1 MNLGVSDM
9 SECTKLVVSDG
20 VSFSMNLAYLMAYKR
35 YEVGVADTCDDVKLE
50 CQIVQT
56 CDV

>member
-1 MNLGVSDM
+1 MSD
-9 SECTKLVVSDG
+9 CTKLGVSDG
-20 VSFSMNLAYLMAYKR
+20 VSVSMNLAYLMAYKR
-35 YEVGVADTCDDVKLE
+35 YEVGVADMSDDVKLE